1 MVDTYLSL
9 FVIYHDVVG
18 LDISVHDTLGM
29 TEIQSF
35 EQLEDV
41 VPNVEVG
48 EFGVKGLELGV
59 LRSRVSCTL
68 V

>member
-48 EFGVKGLELGV
+48 KFGVKGLELGV